1 MFEIEY
7 TREASKALL
16 SLPRNLRESIRGK
29 IELLAMDP
37 FAAPNVKKLL
47 GRNGYRLRVADW
59 RVIYEVHG
67 DRLVI
72 QILTIAPR
80 GGAYK

>member
-1 MFEIEY
+1 MFTVEY
-7 TREASKALL
+7 TREAAKALL
-16 SLPRNLRESIRGK
+16 GLPRNLRESIRGK
-29 IELLAMDP
+29 IELLTTDP

-47 GRNGYRLRVADW
+47 GRSGYRLQVGDW
-59 RVIYEVHG
+59 RVIYEVYG

-72 QILTIAPR
+72 HVLVIAPR